1 MKWNMDRVAILALS
15 VLAFNTGCNR
25 VARVEAAEASADAV
39 RRDVSVGDSYSTAM
53 DKLGRPNLETVN
65 DRSRVMI
72 YDKVELILTNEIV
85 ATVYDHR

>member
-1 MKWNMDRVAILALS
+1 MKRNSNRVAFLALS
-15 VLAFNTGCNR
+15 GLAFNAGCGHEEP
-25 VARVEAAEASADAV
+25 VEVPEAPPAPV
-39 RRDVSVGDSYSTAM
+39 HRGVSVGDSYSTAM